1 MSFNGGG
8 ATYRRRFVNGIEV
21 RISTR
26 FKGEGIDA
34 TIEGLTM
41 RNNYTASTPEGLY
54 DMVRKVPPVMLS
66 SASTKDIE
74 RVALAVMECAE
85 DLVRVRRGKG
95 EGQTMDTRI
104 DNLIRAAYER
114 RDEIVLCL
122 LGAPGIGKTE
132 AVERFARER
141 GVNVTHLI
149 LSQVMPNEISGITMP
164 VPESHSMSVF
174 DNDRL
179 ASMKDGDIL
188 FLDEVLKAQQ
198 PVLSACLTLIQ
209 ERRMMSG
216 RKLADV
222 MIIAAANPLPSA
234 ATLPLEIRQRFMF
247 VKVEF
252 IEEEWLDYMKRE
264 HSVRMDDIVPYLDV
278 TGDGLSWNSPTPRTA
293 TKMVEWMK
301 SVYDDTILL
310 SSVKEYC
317 RSEFSEKFEEKIS
330 KAVSASME
338 ERKLYALAE
347 MIDEVND
354 NNSVTDLINQL
365 TLHELRRHLSKT
377 IKSMGEEE
385 LNKLMKLAKDFDMS
399 CFGNGEESEDVEG

>member
-1 MSFNGGG
+1 MSSKREVIQRHLVIDGMKMLVSTELKDDEIHAN
-8 ATYRRRFVNGIEV
+8 IEV
-21 RISTR
+21 EDIPHR
-26 FKGEGIDA
+26 
-34 TIEGLTM
+34 
-41 RNNYTASTPEGLY
+41 YVASTPEKLR
-54 DMVRKVPPVMLS
+54 DNVLKVRPMMLCDV
-66 SASTKDIE
+66 STKDIE

-264 HSVRMDDIVPYLDV
+264 HGVRMDDIVLYLDV
-278 TGDGLSWNSPTPRTA
+278 TGDGLNWNSPTPRTA

-317 RSEFSEKFEEKIS
+317 RSEFGEKFEKTIS

-338 ERKLYALAE
+338 EDRLYALAGL
-347 MIDEVND
+347 IDEVNGYVD
-354 NNSVTDLINQL
+354 DEKNEL
-365 TLHELRRHLSKT
+365 TLRELRRHLSKT

-385 LNKLMKLAKDFDMS
+385 LDKLMELAKDFDMS
-399 CFGNGEESEDVEG
+399 CFDNREESDDVEG

>member
-1 MSFNGGG
+1 MSFKHIERYLHVDGM
-8 ATYRRRFVNGIEV
+8 EV
-21 RISTR
+21 RVKTEL
-26 FKGEGIDA
+26 KGEEIHAEID
-34 TIEGLTM
+34 ICGLSIL
-41 RNNYTASTPEGLY
+41 YVASTPEKLRDNVLRVRPTMLKFASAKDMESIAQAIREDAENLLY
-54 DMVRKVPPVMLS
+54 VTRGRK
-66 SASTKDIE
+66 E
-74 RVALAVMECAE
+74 RV
-85 DLVRVRRGKG
+85 
-95 EGQTMDTRI
+95 QTMSTRI

-132 AVERFARER
+132 AVERFAKER

-252 IEEEWLDYMKRE
+252 VKEEWLDYMRRE
-264 HSVRMDDIVPYLDV
+264 HGVRMDKVIPYLDV
-278 TGDGLSWNSPTPRTA
+278 TGEGLYWNSPTPRTV

-310 SSVKEYC
+310 SNVKEYC
-317 RSEFSEKFEEKIS
+317 RSEFSDKFEKVITNAIRE
-330 KAVSASME
+330 SME
-338 ERKLYALAE
+338 EERIQTLAE
-347 MIDEVND
+347 MIDEVNG
-354 NNSVTDLINQL
+354 NYGATDIDDKL
-365 TLHELRRHLSKT
+365 TKYEMKLRLKAIIR
-377 IKSMGEEE
+377 SMGEEE
-385 LNKLMKLAKDFDMS
+385 LNKLMELAKDFDMS
-399 CFGNGEESEDVEG
+399 CFDNGEESDDVEG

>member
-1 MSFNGGG
+1 MG
-8 ATYRRRFVNGIEV
+8 
-21 RISTR
+21 
-26 FKGEGIDA
+26 
-34 TIEGLTM
+34 
-41 RNNYTASTPEGLY
+41 
-54 DMVRKVPPVMLS
+54 
-66 SASTKDIE
+66 
-74 RVALAVMECAE
+74 
-85 DLVRVRRGKG
+85 
-95 EGQTMDTRI
+95 TRI
-104 DNLIRAAYER
+104 DNLIRAAYEK

-132 AVERFARER
+132 AVERFAKER

-164 VPESHSMSVF
+164 VPENHSMSVF

-252 IEEEWLDYMKRE
+252 VKEEWLDYMMRE
-264 HSVRMDDIVPYLDV
+264 HNVRMDEVVPHLDV
-278 TGDGLSWNSPTPRTA
+278 TGDGLGWNSPTPRTA

-301 SVYDDTILL
+301 SVYDDTTLL
-310 SSVKEYC
+310 SNVKEYC
-317 RSEFSEKFEEKIS
+317 RSEFSGEFEKAIAN
-330 KAVSASME
+330 AVSESLDK
-338 ERKLYALAE
+338 ERIYTLAD
-347 MIDEVND
+347 MIAEVNGD
-354 NNSVTDLINQL
+354 DHVADLKDQL
-365 TLHELRRHLSKT
+365 SLREMRRYLMGE
-377 IKSMGEEE
+377 IKSMDEEE
-385 LNKLMKLAKDFDMS
+385 LNKLMELAKDFDMS
-399 CFGNGEESEDVEG
+399 CFDNGEESDDVEG

>member
-1 MSFNGGG
+1 
-8 ATYRRRFVNGIEV
+8 
-21 RISTR
+21 
-26 FKGEGIDA
+26 
-34 TIEGLTM
+34 M

-252 IEEEWLDYMKRE
+252 IKEEWLDYMKRE

>member
-1 MSFNGGG
+1 MGSRNIDR
-8 ATYRRRFVNGIEV
+8 YLLVDNKEV

-26 FKGEGIDA
+26 LNNNRIRTSVEVMGERRSY
-34 TIEGLTM
+34 E
-41 RNNYTASTPEGLY
+41 ASTPKEVC
-54 DMVRKVPPVMLS
+54 DMVRQMKPTILGN
-66 SASTKDIE
+66 ASDQDIE
-74 RVALAVMECAE
+74 HLIRAIREDAE
-85 DLVRVRRGKG
+85 DLLYVARGGKERV
-95 EGQTMDTRI
+95 QTMGTRI
-104 DNLIRAAYER
+104 DNLIRAAYEK

-132 AVERFARER
+132 AVERFAKER

-252 IEEEWLDYMKRE
+252 VKEEWLDYMMRE
-264 HSVRMDDIVPYLDV
+264 HNVKLDDVVPYLDV
-278 TGDGLSWNSPTPRTA
+278 TGDGLDWNSPTPRTA

-301 SVYDDTILL
+301 SVYDDRNLL

-317 RSEFSEKFEEKIS
+317 RSEFSGEFEKKI
-330 KAVSASME
+330 ANAISASME
-338 ERKLYALAE
+338 EERIQTLAE
-347 MIDEVND
+347 MIDEVNSD
-354 NNSVTDLINQL
+354 YGATDISNQL
-365 TLHELRRHLSKT
+365 TRYEMKLRLKAIIR
-377 IKSMGEEE
+377 SMGEEE
-385 LNKLMKLAKDFDMS
+385 LGKLMELAKDFDMS
-399 CFGNGEESEDVEG
+399 CFDNGEESDDVEG

>member
-1 MSFNGGG
+1 MN
-8 ATYRRRFVNGIEV
+8 
-21 RISTR
+21 
-26 FKGEGIDA
+26 
-34 TIEGLTM
+34 
-41 RNNYTASTPEGLY
+41 
-54 DMVRKVPPVMLS
+54 
-66 SASTKDIE
+66 
-74 RVALAVMECAE
+74 
-85 DLVRVRRGKG
+85 
-95 EGQTMDTRI
+95 TRI

-132 AVERFARER
+132 AVERFAKER

-179 ASMKDGDIL
+179 ASMRDGDIL

-252 IEEEWLDYMKRE
+252 VEKEWLDYMMRE
-264 HSVRMDDIVPYLDV
+264 HGVKLDNVIPYLDV
-278 TGDGLSWNSPTPRTA
+278 TGEGLHWNSPTPRTA

-310 SSVKEYC
+310 SNVKEYC
-317 RSEFSEKFEEKIS
+317 RSEFGDKFEKAIA
-330 KAVSASME
+330 KAVNVNME
-338 ERKLYALAE
+338 EDRLYALAGL
-347 MIDEVND
+347 IDEVNGYVD
-354 NNSVTDLINQL
+354 DERNKL
-365 TLHELRRHLSKT
+365 TLSELKRHLRNT
-377 IKSMGEEE
+377 IRSMGEEDM
-385 LNKLMKLAKDFDMS
+385 NKLMELAKDFDMS
-399 CFGNGEESEDVEG
+399 CFDNGEESDDVEG

>member
-1 MSFNGGG
+1 MSPELRV
-8 ATYRRRFVNGIEV
+8 RRRLYISGAAIDVTVGLYRGELHADIVVNEITHHYV
-21 RISTR
+21 S
-26 FKGEGIDA
+26 
-34 TIEGLTM
+34 
-41 RNNYTASTPEGLY
+41 STPDKLANN
-54 DMVRKVPPVMLS
+54 VRRMRPVTLS
-66 SASTKDIE
+66 SASTKD
-74 RVALAVMECAE
+74 MEEVILHVRAMAE
-85 DLVRVRRGKG
+85 DLTCTKG
-95 EGQTMDTRI
+95 DDSKMGQSI
-104 DNLIRAAYER
+104 DGLIRAAYER

-179 ASMKDGDIL
+179 ASMEDGDIL

-234 ATLPLEIRQRFMF
+234 AILPLEIRQRFMF
-247 VKVEF
+247 VTVEF
-252 IEEEWLDYMKRE
+252 VKDEWLDYMRRK
-264 HSVRMDDIVPYLDV
+264 HGVHMDDVVPYLDV
-278 TGDGLSWNSPTPRTA
+278 TGDGLNWNSPTPRTA

-301 SVYDDTILL
+301 SVYDDANLL

-317 RSEFSEKFEEKIS
+317 CSEFGGKFEKAIAD
-330 KAVSASME
+330 AVSASVE
-338 ERKLYALAE
+338 EEKIYALAE
-347 MIDEVND
+347 IIDKVNGD
-354 NNSVTDLINQL
+354 YYAVDQIDTL
-365 TLHELRRHLSKT
+365 TQYEMKLHLKDI

-385 LNKLMKLAKDFDMS
+385 MAKLMELAKDFDMP
-399 CFGNGEESEDVEG
+399 CLDNGEEKEDVEG